1 MSHSKQAIRASMKEF
16 LAGVSVTDRHKRSL
30 DACTLL
36 ASTKEFKAAQIIMLF
51 LSMQQEVET
60 ATLAV
65 KAWQE
70 GKSIAAPRVDWQGR
84 RMEPVEIKS
93 LDVGLKETQFG
104 VREPIAGTQVALG
117 MIDIV
122 VIPGLAFDRRG
133 YRVGRG
139 RGFYDRFLSQQ
150 DFKGLRIGLCFH
162 EQLLGEAIPTEEH
175 DIPMDVV
182 ITDREIVRCP
192 APRPAGA
199 GGTTDKVTR

>member
-1 MSHSKQAIRASMKEF
+1 MNMTPNKTEIRARMKEF
-16 LAGVSVTDRHKRSL
+16 LQGVSLTDRHKRSL

-36 ASTKEFKAAQIIMLF
+36 ASTKEFKSSQIIMLF
-51 LSMQQEVET
+51 LSMKQEVET
-60 ATLAV
+60 SALAM

-70 GKSIAAPRVDWQGR
+70 GKSIAAPRMDWQGR

-93 LDVGLKETQFG
+93 LDVGLQETAFG
-104 VREPIAGTQVALG
+104 VREPVEGPEVALG

-150 DFKGLRIGLCFH
+150 EFNGLRIGLCFH
-162 EQLLGEAIPTEEH
+162 EQLLTEAIPMEPH
-175 DIPMDVV
+175 DIPMDLIV
-182 ITDREIVRCP
+182 TDREIVRC
-192 APRPAGA
+192 AGVRAGA
-199 GGTTDKVTR
+199 